1 MKVLLTG
8 HEGYLG
14 AIISGVLTA
23 AGHDVTGVDA
33 GWYADCT
40 FGPPSAPIEGL
51 RRDVRDLRARD
62 LGGYDAVVHMAALS
76 NDPLGD
82 INPSLTYEINHH
94 ASVTLAEA
102 AKQAGVERFV
112 FSSSCSLYGAA
123 KGAELL
129 TEEAPFNPVTPY
141 GESKIRVEQELTLL
155 ADDGFSPVYLRNATA
170 YGVSPKLRGDLM
182 VNNLVAYALTTGEV
196 LIKSDGT
203 PWRPLVHAE
212 DIARA
217 VLAVLI
223 APRERIHDEA
233 FNVGRTEEN
242 FQVRDVAEMVARAVP
257 GSRIEY
263 APGAGADA
271 RDYRV
276 DFSKIERQLPEFEP
290 AWTVER
296 GIDDLVDAF
305 RRHGLDAEEFL
316 GPRYQRIATVRGHLD
331 AGRLDQHLRWQVPA
345 TVVSSR

>member
-14 AIISGVLTA
+14 AVISRLL
-23 AGHDVTGVDA
+23 AGSGHQVTGVDA
-33 GWYADCT
+33 GWFADCT
-40 FGPPSAPIEGL
+40 FGPAPARVEAFRGDI
-51 RRDVRDLRARD
+51 RDLQGRDLR
-62 LGGYDAVVHMAALS
+62 GYDAVVHMAALS

-94 ASVTLAEA
+94 ASVALAEA
-102 AKQAGVERFV
+102 AKEAGVGRFV

-123 KGAELL
+123 RGSELL

-141 GESKIRVEQELTLL
+141 GESKIRVEQALTRL
-155 ADDGFSPVYLRNATA
+155 ADDDFSPVYLRNATA
-170 YGVSPKLRGDLM
+170 YGVSPKLRSDLM

-217 VLAVLI
+217 VLAVLA

-242 FQVRDVAEMVARAVP
+242 FQVSDVAEMVAQAVP

-263 APGAGADA
+263 APGAGSDA

-276 DFSKIERQLPEFEP
+276 DFSKIARQLPEFEP

-296 GIDDLVDAF
+296 GIEQLVEAF
-305 RRHGLDAEEFL
+305 RDHGLTAEEFRS
-316 GPRYQRIATVRGHLD
+316 PRYLRIATVRAHLD
-331 AGRLDQHLRWQVPA
+331 AGRLDRHLRWKVPA
-345 TVVSSR
+345 SVASS

>member
-1 MKVLLTG
+1 MRVLLTG

-14 AIISGVLTA
+14 AVVAGVLTG

-33 GWYADCT
+33 GWFTDCT
-40 FGPPSAPIEGL
+40 FGPPPAQVEGL
-51 RRDVRDLRARD
+51 RRDIRDLHARDLR
-62 LGGYDAVVHMAALS
+62 GFDAVVHMAALS

-82 INPSLTYEINHH
+82 LNPSLTYEINHR
-94 ASVTLAEA
+94 ASVALAEA
-102 AKQAGVERFV
+102 AKQAGVGRFV

-123 KGAELL
+123 KGSDLL
-129 TEEAPFNPVTPY
+129 TEEAAFNPVTPY

-155 ADDGFSPVYLRNATA
+155 ADDDFSPVCLRNATA

-182 VNNLVAYALTTGEV
+182 VNNLVAYALTTREV

-242 FQVRDVAEMVARAVP
+242 FQVRDVAEMVAQAVP

-263 APGAGADA
+263 APGAGSDA

-276 DFSKIERQLPEFEP
+276 DFSKIVRQLPEFEP

-296 GIDDLVDAF
+296 GIGQLVDAF
-305 RRHGLDAEEFL
+305 RQHGLTVEEFL
-316 GPRYQRIATVRGHLD
+316 SPRYLRIATVRGHLE

-345 TVVSSR
+345 PVVSSR